1 MHRQIAFAGNGLRP
15 YAPVHLT
22 ARRLGGD
29 LAVTWVRRSRIGGDD
44 WGLADVPLAETREHY
59 LVQVRQ
65 SGAVLR
71 EVQVFSPGWTYTAAQ
86 QATDGASGPVAITV
100 AQVSESFGPGPARRL
115 EVTL

>member
-1 MHRQIAFAGNGLRP
+1 MRAAQA
-15 YAPVHLT
+15 T
-22 ARRLGGD
+22 AASRVGSSSTAKPPLSGG
-29 LAVTWVRRSRIGGDD
+29 AHGYPPSVTP
-44 WGLADVPLAETREHY
+44 PLAETREHY